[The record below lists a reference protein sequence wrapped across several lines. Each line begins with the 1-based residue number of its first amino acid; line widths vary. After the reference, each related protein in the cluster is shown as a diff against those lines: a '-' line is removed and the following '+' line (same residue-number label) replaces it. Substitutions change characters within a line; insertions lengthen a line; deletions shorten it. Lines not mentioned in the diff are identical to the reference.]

1 MIPGPIQVEDQ
12 VLDAMG
18 SPIRVH
24 YGDEWVI
31 THNETITMLQ
41 QVLQTDGKVFIMPGS
56 GSLGVDAAVQSVFE
70 PGKRVAVGTNGFFGQ
85 RLAEILSANG
95 IDAVPVEEEP
105 GTPLTPASFERIL
118 ADDPSITGVAVVHL
132 ETSTAVLNPVKAI
145 ADVAGKHDCLC
156 LVDAVSSLGGTELQ
170 MDAWGI
176 DVCVSASQ
184 KCLGGPP
191 GLAIVAVG
199 QQAWERVV
207 NSAER
212 PRSWYLDLRRW
223 QWHVEN
229 WGDWHPFPV
238 TMPTSIVVGL
248 HVALQSLLSDGL
260 DKRIEHYQAL
270 AKRLRTGLIEIGI
283 SPSAPDTLLA
293 PVLTAAN
300 CPVGSTSS
308 QIVQYLADKHNI
320 KITTGF
326 GALKEHVIRIG
337 HMGGAITE
345 ADIDA
350 LLDALRQFMH
360 QLGTPGD

>member
-24 YGDEWVI
+24 YGDEWVT
-31 THNETITMLQ
+31 THNETIAMLQ
-41 QVLQTDGKVFIMPGS
+41 QVFQTDGKVFIMPGS

-70 PGKRVAVGTNGFFGQ
+70 PGERVAVGINGFFGQ

-95 IDAVPVEEEP
+95 VDTVPVEAEP
-105 GTPLTPASFERIL
+105 GAPLAPADFERVL
-118 ADDPSITGVAVVHL
+118 VGDPSVVGIAVVHL
-132 ETSTAVLNPVKAI
+132 ETSTAVLNPVQAI
-145 ADVAGKHDCLC
+145 SGTADKHDRLF

-199 QQAWERVV
+199 QQAWERVAH
-207 NSAER
+207 SAER

-229 WGDWHPFPV
+229 WGDWHPFPI
-238 TMPTSIVVGL
+238 TMPTSVVAGL
-248 HVALQSLLSDGL
+248 HVALKSLLSDGL
-260 DKRIEHYQAL
+260 ARRIEHYHAL

-283 SPSAPDTLLA
+283 PLSAPDSLLA

-300 CPVGSTSS
+300 CPAGSTSS
-308 QIVQYLADKHNI
+308 QIVQYLADEHNI
-320 KITTGF
+320 KITAGF
-326 GALKEHVIRIG
+326 GALKERVIRIG
-337 HMGGAITE
+337 HMGGAVTE
-345 ADIDA
+345 ADIDE
-350 LLDALRQFMH
+350 LLDALHQFM
-360 QLGTPGD
+360 QQSGTPGD